1 MKCVLKMRQIAKFLT
16 QHKTPCIQTMTMKN
30 GGGAKSSL
38 AIETTTLTI
47 NQPRTMMKHPRTMN
61 EAFHKTVEYGAAI
74 EIHVAQHSTG
84 DKVIRALALVA
95 LIVLC
100 LDIFIWRP

>member
-1 MKCVLKMRQIAKFLT
+1 MKY
-16 QHKTPCIQTMTMKN
+16 
-30 GGGAKSSL
+30 
-38 AIETTTLTI
+38 
-47 NQPRTMMKHPRTMN
+47 PRTLN
-61 EAFHKTVEYGAAI
+61 EAFPKTVEYGASI

-84 DKVIRALALVA
+84 DRVIRALALVA

>member
-1 MKCVLKMRQIAKFLT
+1 MKY
-16 QHKTPCIQTMTMKN
+16 
-30 GGGAKSSL
+30 
-38 AIETTTLTI
+38 
-47 NQPRTMMKHPRTMN
+47 PRTMN
-61 EAFHKTVEYGAAI
+61 EAFPRTVEYGAAI

-84 DKVIRALALVA
+84 DKVIRVLALVA

>member
-1 MKCVLKMRQIAKFLT
+1 
-16 QHKTPCIQTMTMKN
+16 
-30 GGGAKSSL
+30 
-38 AIETTTLTI
+38 
-47 NQPRTMMKHPRTMN
+47 MKHPRTMN
-61 EAFHKTVEYGAAI
+61 EAFPKTVEYGAAI

-84 DKVIRALALVA
+84 DRVIRVLALVA

>member
-1 MKCVLKMRQIAKFLT
+1 
-16 QHKTPCIQTMTMKN
+16 MKN
-30 GGGAKSSL
+30 GGGGKSSP
-38 AIETTTLTI
+38 AIETTTQTI

-84 DKVIRALALVA
+84 DKIIRVLALIGA
-95 LIVLC
+95 IVLA
-100 LDIFIWRP
+100 LDVFVWRP

>member
-1 MKCVLKMRQIAKFLT
+1 
-16 QHKTPCIQTMTMKN
+16 MKN
-30 GGGAKSSL
+30 GGGDKSSP
-38 AIETTTLTI
+38 AKQTLTPTT
-47 NQPRTMMKHPRTMN
+47 NQRMKMKYPRTLQ
-61 EAFHKTVEYGAAI
+61 EAFPKTVEYGAAI

-84 DKVIRALALVA
+84 DKVIRVLALVA

>member
-1 MKCVLKMRQIAKFLT
+1 MR
-16 QHKTPCIQTMTMKN
+16 N
-30 GGGAKSSL
+30 GGGGKSSP
-38 AIETTTLTI
+38 AKQTTTQTI

-84 DKVIRALALVA
+84 DKVIRVLALVA
-95 LIVLC
+95 LIVLA

>member
-1 MKCVLKMRQIAKFLT
+1 
-16 QHKTPCIQTMTMKN
+16 MKN
-30 GGGAKSSL
+30 GGGGKSSP
-38 AIETTTLTI
+38 AKQTTTQTT
-47 NQPRTMMKHPRTMN
+47 NQRMKMKYPRTMN
-61 EAFHKTVEYGAAI
+61 EAFPNTVEYSAAI
-74 EIHVAQHSTG
+74 EIHVSQHSIG

>member
-1 MKCVLKMRQIAKFLT
+1 
-16 QHKTPCIQTMTMKN
+16 MKN
-30 GGGAKSSL
+30 GGGDKSSP
-38 AIETTTLTI
+38 AKQTLTPTT
-47 NQPRTMMKHPRTMN
+47 NQRMMKMKHPRTLN

-84 DKVIRALALVA
+84 DKIIRVLALVA
-95 LIVLC
+95 LVVLC